1 MPLATKLWL
10 ELLVLLM
17 TDAEAEAEEEMVQPQ
32 CRSINPP
39 HYHKWKCEIMQRG
52 KVVVC
57 HSNLQFLLLLLLLM
71 LFSCFSFTLLSF
83 LLLLMLLLL
92 WFSSFSF
99 HFVAFCVCWCCCF
112 FCNVGWLVA
121 WVFHFLHCKSWNG
134 KWHNGHPTI
143 QTASRPSRPCS
154 QLFCCTHTKMENV
167 LKPSFPTFSRFPILH
182 TELFFFFFLV
192 GWQGDSEGWQ
202 GRNAVWVFL
211 KWLLDLQLLLF
222 VRWVCWSF
230 GRRLY
235 MVPNTIHTYIWLCI
249 YVYVCTSIVQIH
261 FGGKSVRQ

>member
-10 ELLVLLM
+10 ELLLLLT
-17 TDAEAEAEEEMVQPQ
+17 TDAEAEEEMVQPQ

-83 LLLLMLLLL
+83 LLLMLLL

-99 HFVAFCVCWCCCF
+99 HFVAFCVCWCCC
-112 FCNVGWLVA
+112 WLVA

-182 TELFFFFFLV
+182 TELFFFFFFLV

-202 GRNAVWVFL
+202 GRNAVWVFF
-211 KWLLDLQLLLF
+211 KVVVGFAATAIRSVGLLVF
-222 VRWVCWSF
+222 RSSVVY
-230 GRRLY
+230 GAKY
-235 MVPNTIHTYIWLCI
+235 HTYIYMALYICI
-249 YVYVCTSIVQIH
+249 CMYIYCTNTLWRQKCTSIN
-261 FGGKSVRQ
+261 FS

>member
-10 ELLVLLM
+10 ELLLLLT

-182 TELFFFFFLV
+182 TELFFFFFFLV

-202 GRNAVWVFL
+202 GRNAVWVF
-211 KWLLDLQLLLF
+211 F
-222 VRWVCWSF
+222 
-230 GRRLY
+230 
-235 MVPNTIHTYIWLCI
+235 
-249 YVYVCTSIVQIH
+249 
-261 FGGKSVRQ
+261 